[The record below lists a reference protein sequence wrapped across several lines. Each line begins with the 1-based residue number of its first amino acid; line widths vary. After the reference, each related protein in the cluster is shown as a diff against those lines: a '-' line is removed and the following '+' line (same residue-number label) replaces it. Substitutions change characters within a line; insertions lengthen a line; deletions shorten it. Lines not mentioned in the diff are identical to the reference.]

1 MYPGLWSRGP
11 LWSLL
16 LKLKEK
22 ILWIAWS
29 GQTCNFCPL
38 LFYRINTTA
47 IYLCYYT
54 TNYLLCQKTNDLR
67 KLVRTLS
74 AHSDTNLPNCREF
87 SNERTRVERRETFR
101 KLRMKEN
108 FSKAFEGYFQ
118 WIIRAGEISN
128 KNKQLVGG
136 AWLKKPCPYRP
147 YLPSPLLHIAY
158 GSRPVV
164 FILLYIYLR
173 NQYFHLLDLLLF
185 SPFRT
190 IHHYYWLLATFFVK
204 KSLCLAL
211 ELVTSAHSRRGF
223 FVLYEK
229 LLPFDI
235 NAFLANLISSFPFGY
250 MLSFFIWNKYELPF
264 VLGFRLKKLKMP
276 NSIDFKGIFFH
287 IL

>member
-128 KNKQLVGG
+128 KNKQLVGDVRG
-136 AWLKKPCPYRP
+136 LKNHALTDHTYHLN
-147 YLPSPLLHIAY
+147 YY
-158 GSRPVV
+158 
-164 FILLYIYLR
+164 ILLMAVVLSSLYYYIY
-173 NQYFHLLDLLLF
+173 
-185 SPFRT
+185 
-190 IHHYYWLLATFFVK
+190 I
-204 KSLCLAL
+204 L
-211 ELVTSAHSRRGF
+211 E
-223 FVLYEK
+223 
-229 LLPFDI
+229 I
-235 NAFLANLISSFPFGY
+235 NIFIS
-250 MLSFFIWNKYELPF
+250 
-264 VLGFRLKKLKMP
+264 
-276 NSIDFKGIFFH
+276 
-287 IL
+287 